1 MRENGERRPEEPS
14 DNKMGLNLVKERM
27 KKRILHGLQSS
38 HKRVQQGQWES
49 LRQCQSS
56 EESQMSQRL
65 VFLSIP
71 AALHH
76 WLREGGEKE
85 GFHLR

>member
-1 MRENGERRPEEPS
+1 MQESFLGRGVLFVRQNGEKRPEEPS
-14 DNKMGLNLVKERM
+14 DNKIGLNLVNERM
-27 KKRILHGLQSS
+27 KKRISQGLQNS
-38 HKRVQQGQWES
+38 HKRVQQGQWKS

-76 WLREGGEKE
+76 
-85 GFHLR
+85 